1 MPETD
6 LNPPPIKA
14 GDGIALLAERWP
26 ACFHVF
32 ERRRRPLKLGIHLEI
47 LAALD
52 GAMTPAELTS
62 ALRRYTGNHCYLR
75 RMSTGAARIGL
86 DGNPTGTVSTEEAAA
101 AAARLASYKRRRWA
115 PSVSAPT
122 PIPAPPSPLP
132 APKRIGLADLRRE
145 AQLRKVR
152 EAAAAPAG
160 VAWTKEAQDDNTL

>member
-1 MPETD
+1 MSETD
-6 LNPPPIKA
+6 PDPPPIKA
-14 GDGIALLAERWP
+14 GDGIAMLAERWP

-32 ERRRRPLKLGIHLEI
+32 ERPRRPLKLGIHLDI

-52 GAMTPAELTS
+52 GAMTLQELRQ
-62 ALRRYTGNHCYLR
+62 ALCFYTGNHCYLR
-75 RMSTGAARIGL
+75 RMSAGAARIGL

-132 APKRIGLADLRRE
+132 APKQIGLADLRRE
-145 AQLRKVR
+145 AQLCK
-152 EAAAAPAG
+152 AAAA
-160 VAWTKEAQDDNTL
+160 